1 MSGSARVVSS
11 GRSRLLRGMD
21 ALWHELDRQRAAEQR
36 PSSPPRSPS
45 GRTDSPQRR
54 SMSSLDASISP
65 ILGSTSQNAGRLF
78 SNVSSFLSRRQ
89 REISQAMETNSR
101 SEGSAKSSDDDAYVD
116 VGAMYP
122 LSNTSNANVNSN
134 DNKSSKDILDI

>member
-1 MSGSARVVSS
+1 
-11 GRSRLLRGMD
+11 
-21 ALWHELDRQRAAEQR
+21 
-36 PSSPPRSPS
+36 
-45 GRTDSPQRR
+45 
-54 SMSSLDASISP
+54 MSSLDASISP

-116 VGAMYP
+116 VGAMYS